1 MKKYIFILAAALTAG
16 ANLLHAQSPEHKGL
30 LGSSLLG
37 LDYEFKAG
45 VNIGGTSPLPLPK
58 EIRSLDSYSPGLAI
72 TIEGNATKW
81 VDAAQKWGISL
92 GVRLDSKDMTTRA
105 TVKNYGMAIFNE
117 VGGKVEGLWT
127 GGVKTKVKM
136 SYITIPLLANYK
148 INNRWKVVAGPYFSY
163 MMDGDF
169 SGEVYE
175 GHLRTPDATGSFTIT
190 GKDQT
195 GKYTTAPITI
205 ESYQMLEYEVGLSEY
220 SFVSVG
226 NTQYY
231 VVSLSARWHA
241 DSWRFMSGY
250 LQNVFIQQELIMH
263 RQDHV
268 QFSNI
273 GSNGSDETYIA
284 GYVTSIRRSGAGVV
298 SDLKGLIPMSWIR
311 TDMKEGSGSVQ
322 GIVGSFLI
330 FNTEDNGFDGYYY
343 IKQRSESFYNAD
355 EYI

>member
-1 MKKYIFILAAALTAG
+1 MNNTIQSSRYSKQEYEKYIFILAAALTAG
-16 ANLLHAQSPEHKGL
+16 ANLLHAQSTEHKGL
-30 LGSSLLG
+30 LWSSLHG

-169 SGEVYE
+169 QEKFMKDICALPM
-175 GHLRTPDATGSFTIT
+175 LREAALIL
-190 GKDQT
+190 KV
-195 GKYTTAPITI
+195 TTQLHMTFL
-205 ESYQMLEYEVGLSEY
+205 M
-220 SFVSVG
+220 
-226 NTQYY
+226 NY
-231 VVSLSARWHA
+231 VVSN
-241 DSWRFMSGY
+241 G
-250 LQNVFIQQELIMH
+250 VFRLEEAGKLTNTSLYTLI
-263 RQDHV
+263 
-268 QFSNI
+268 
-273 GSNGSDETYIA
+273 
-284 GYVTSIRRSGAGVV
+284 
-298 SDLKGLIPMSWIR
+298 
-311 TDMKEGSGSVQ
+311 
-322 GIVGSFLI
+322 
-330 FNTEDNGFDGYYY
+330 
-343 IKQRSESFYNAD
+343 
-355 EYI
+355 

>member
-16 ANLLHAQSPEHKGL
+16 ANLLHAQSTEHKGL
-30 LGSSLLG
+30 LWSSLHG

-175 GHLRTPDATGSFTIT
+175 GHLRTPDATGSRIDFEGDNSAAYDFSDELRRFQWGIQA
-190 GKDQT
+190 G
-195 GKYTTAPITI
+195 
-205 ESYQMLEYEVGLSEY
+205 
-220 SFVSVG
+220 G
-226 NTQYY
+226 NWKAYKHLT
-231 VVSLSARWHA
+231 VHA
-241 DSWRFMSGY
+241 DLTW
-250 LQNVFIQQELIMH
+250 
-263 RQDHV
+263 
-268 QFSNI
+268 
-273 GSNGSDETYIA
+273 
-284 GYVTSIRRSGAGVV
+284 
-298 SDLKGLIPMSWIR
+298 GLNDIFKK
-311 TDMKEGSGSVQ
+311 D
-322 GIVGSFLI
+322 
-330 FNTEDNGFDGYYY
+330 FNTISFAMYPIYLNFGFGY
-343 IKQRSESFYNAD
+343 EF
-355 EYI
+355 